1 MIESQ
6 EFPNAKL
13 KLSGQSKFCV
23 WRIIAVTLT
32 AAKSKSKQKLKRTT
46 YDL

>member
-32 AAKSKSKQKLKRTT
+32 AAKNKSNPKVKRST